1 MTGPVLRAVSRPLES
16 ALSTSE
22 VVALGVRP
30 GTDSGPQVVVPGGQ
44 WPVDLP
50 AHLDRAEATGRA
62 GEVTEIP
69 LVGSGRTRSLLL
81 VGVGGSST
89 TDLRAAAAAVARR
102 AQGQRSLAVDL
113 GQRTSGDI
121 AAVAE
126 GAGLAAYTFT
136 EKTSAPPK
144 PVRRVDVHAD
154 AAQWDPPSA
163 EEAVTR
169 AGVVVR
175 AVHRARDLTNTPA
188 NRKSPQWLARQ
199 ARRAGEEAGLRVT
212 VLDADALRRQGFG
225 ALLAVGSGST
235 RPPVLVRLDYRP
247 RRGRTRRATGERR
260 VVLVGKGITFDSG
273 GLSLKPADAMTTMKT
288 DMAGAA
294 AVLSVMAALPALDS
308 PVAVTGVLA
317 LAENMP
323 SGSAVRPG
331 DVVTSYDGTT
341 IEVLNTD
348 AEGRLVL
355 ADALGWA
362 TTGADRPAA
371 VVDLATLTGAAS
383 VGLGRGHAALYA
395 DDSRLGDALASAAAC
410 TGERLWRMPLVD
422 DYRATL
428 ESPVADLSHIARDP
442 KVSGGSITAALFL
455 QAFTHGVPWAH
466 LDIAGPARAEADS
479 DETSKGGTGYGVRLL
494 LDWLSRP
501 GTGAGA

>member
-1 MTGPVLRAVSRPLES
+1 MTGPTLRAVSRPLES
-16 ALSTSE
+16 ALATAE

-30 GTDSGPQVVVPGGQ
+30 GGETGPQTVVSGAQ
-44 WPVDLP
+44 LPVDLA
-50 AHLDRAEATGRA
+50 AHLARADASGRA

-69 LVGSGRTRSLLL
+69 IVGHGRTRSLLL
-81 VGVGGSST
+81 VGVGTAST
-89 TDLRAAAAAVARR
+89 ADLRAGAAAAARR
-102 AQGQRSLAVDL
+102 SQGQRSLAVDL
-113 GQRTSGDI
+113 GQRSPGDV

-126 GAGLAAYTFT
+126 GAGLAAYAFT
-136 EKTSAPPK
+136 EKTSAPPQ

-154 AAQWDPPSA
+154 AEQWQASSA
-163 EEAVTR
+163 EEAVAR
-169 AGVVVR
+169 AAVVVR

-188 NRKSPQWLARQ
+188 NRKSPQWFARQ
-199 ARRAGEEAGLRVT
+199 ARRAGDEAGLRVT

-225 ALLAVGSGST
+225 ALLAVGGGST

-247 RRGRTRRATGERR
+247 RRGRASRATGERR

-294 AVLSVMAALPALDS
+294 AVLSVLAALPALDS
-308 PVAVTGVLA
+308 PVPVTGVLA

-362 TTGADRPAA
+362 TTAADRPSA

-395 DDSRLGDALASAAAC
+395 DDPRLGDALTAAAAR
-410 TGERLWRMPLVD
+410 TGERLWRMPLVE

-428 ESPVADLSHIARDP
+428 ESPVADLSHISRDP

-466 LDIAGPARAEADS
+466 LDIAGPARAEADC
-479 DETSKGGTGYGVRLL
+479 DETSKGGTGFGVRLL
-494 LDWLSRP
+494 LDWLTRS
-501 GTGAGA
+501 GQE